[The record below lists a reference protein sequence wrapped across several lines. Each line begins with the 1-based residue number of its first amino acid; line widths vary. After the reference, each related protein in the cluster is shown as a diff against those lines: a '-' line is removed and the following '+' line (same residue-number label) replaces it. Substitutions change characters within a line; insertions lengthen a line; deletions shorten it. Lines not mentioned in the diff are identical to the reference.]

1 MSTNKEPLKSEKH
14 SDRRARGLLDR
25 FLNLFTEVH
34 PGEAATALLLMLNI
48 FLLLGAYYLL
58 KTIREP
64 LILAGEGG
72 GADVKSYAA
81 AGVAGLLIV
90 LVPIYSSLADRLS
103 RVKLIN
109 GVTLFFISNLVI
121 FYALSRVGVAVGIP
135 FFIWVGIFNLV
146 IIAQVWAFANDIYRV
161 DEGKRLFPIAGL
173 GASFGAIA
181 GSSFAGGLVQ
191 AYGPYPIMLAGAGLL
206 ALCMLITNV
215 IHVRTRRTARGEL
228 PAGKTAPEKE
238 LPAADSAAADRRQNQ
253 NGFALVLS
261 HRYLILIALL
271 MVLSNL
277 VNTTGEYILGET
289 VSSIARSRA
298 ASDVEAEKLIGGFY
312 GNYFTWVNVIS
323 ALIQAFVVSRVLK
336 HMGVGAALLVLPLVA
351 LAGYAVLAFLPVLA
365 VIRSVKIAENSV
377 DYSLQNTARNAL
389 YLPTSRAVKYK
400 AKQANDT
407 FFVRFGDV
415 LSGGL
420 VFAGLHWLG
429 FAPRHFALVNAA
441 FVLLWIVVAV
451 GLGRHFASLGGKR
464 LAEAEGAATTAKA

>member
-1 MSTNKEPLKSEKH
+1 MSTSRTPRRPEKRR
-14 SDRRARGLLDR
+14 DRPSRGPVDK

-34 PGEAATALLLMLNI
+34 PGEAPTALLLMLNI
-48 FLLLGAYYLL
+48 FLLLAAYYLL

-64 LILAGEGG
+64 LILAGKSG

-109 GVTLFFISNLVI
+109 GVTLFFISNLLI
-121 FYALSRVGVAVGIP
+121 FYALSRVGLAVGVP

-146 IIAQVWAFANDIYRV
+146 IVAQVWAFANDIYRV

-173 GASFGAIA
+173 GASLGAIA
-181 GSSFAGGLVQ
+181 GSSCAGGLVQ
-191 AYGPYPIMLAGAGLL
+191 AYGPYPIMLVAAGLL
-206 ALCMLITNV
+206 AICMLITNV
-215 IHVRTRRTARGEL
+215 IHGRTRMTAKGEL
-228 PAGKTAPEKE
+228 PAGKDAREEE
-238 LPAADSAAADRRQNQ
+238 LPAAGSAAADRRQNQ

-277 VNTTGEYILGET
+277 VNTTGEYVLGET
-289 VSSIARSRA
+289 VSAIARTRA
-298 ASDVEAEKLIGGFY
+298 AAGVDAEKLIGGFY
-312 GNYFTWVNVIS
+312 GNYFTWVNVMS

-336 HMGVGAALLVLPLVA
+336 YMGVGVGLLVLPLVA

-365 VIRSVKIAENSV
+365 VIRTVKIAENAV
-377 DYSLQNTARNAL
+377 DYSLQNTTRNAL
-389 YLPTSRAVKYK
+389 YLPTTRAVKYK

-415 LSGGL
+415 LSGAL

-429 FAPRHFALVNAA
+429 FTPRHFAFANAA
-441 FVLLWIVVAV
+441 FILLWLVVAV

-464 LAEAEGAATTAKA
+464 LAEAEGTAATAKA